1 LLVAKS
7 NFLKRFL
14 TLNLGLFVYGIGIA
28 MMVHASIGLA
38 PWDVL
43 AQGISIQ
50 TGLSFGQ
57 STIAVSI
64 FVLLSWIP
72 LKVRPGIGSVLNGL
86 LLGVYA
92 DLALPFMP
100 SLDSYLLKLVWFLIG
115 LIVISFATGLYISSN
130 MGKGPRDGLNTGI
143 ATRFKL
149 PFWQARS
156 IVEVLVVLVG
166 FLLGGQVREGTLIFA
181 IAIGYLNQMALR
193 LFRLVDKGGRM

>member
-1 LLVAKS
+1 MTKS

-143 ATRFKL
+143 ATHFKL